1 MLRTQVKTLFSTIQ
15 QKNPLVHH
23 ITNAVTIN
31 DCANVT
37 LAVGASPVMA
47 TSVGEVADMVGL
59 ADALVINLGTI
70 QAESF
75 TAMILAGK
83 AANRK
88 GIPVVFDPVGVGA
101 TAYRKKKAEEFLG
114 EVSVAVIRGNASEV
128 NALIGGNAKT
138 RGVDSGDSAIP
149 SKELAIKAA
158 TLFSCVAVV
167 SGKIDTISTGKKT
180 IQIDNG
186 DSWLKRITGTGCMA
200 TSLIGC
206 FAGTTDDYLLA
217 SVAGMSL
224 MSLAGER
231 AKGHLQEGEG
241 IGTYRVKLMDE
252 IFNMDG
258 SVWENGVRLV
268 ES

>member
-1 MLRTQVKTLFSTIQ
+1 MIKTRVKTLFSTIQ
-15 QKNPLVHH
+15 ERNPLVHH
-23 ITNAVTIN
+23 ITNTVTIN

-47 TSVGEVADMVGL
+47 TSVEEVEEMVGL
-59 ADALVINLGTI
+59 AEALVINFGTI

-75 TAMILAGK
+75 NAMILAGK

-101 TAYRKKKAEEFLG
+101 TAFRKRKAKEFLG
-114 EVSVAVIRGNASEV
+114 EVSVAVIRGNASEI
-128 NALIGGNAKT
+128 NSLIGGNAKT
-138 RGVDSGDSAIP
+138 RGVDSGNSKIP
-149 SKELAIKAA
+149 MKELAIKAA
-158 TLFSCVAVV
+158 KLFSCVAVV
-167 SGKIDTISTGKKT
+167 SGKIDTVSTGTNT

-186 DSWLKRITGTGCMA
+186 DSWLKSITGTGCMA

-206 FAGTTDDYLLA
+206 FAGTTDDHFLA

-224 MSLAGER
+224 MSLAGEK
-231 AKGHLQEGEG
+231 AKSHLKEGEG
-241 IGTYRVKLMDE
+241 IGTYKVKLMDE

-258 SVWENGVRLV
+258 HVWEKEVRLL